1 VSVVG
6 RFETFAASHRPFTG
20 KVGVL
25 RRLRPDAAAVRVLDT
40 AGFVEAIHIFVI
52 HHHLT
57 VTTYKD
63 RVPSA
68 FVP

>member
-1 VSVVG
+1 MG
-6 RFETFAASHRPFTG
+6 RFETFAASHGPFTG

-25 RRLRPDAAAVRVLDT
+25 RRLRPDAAAVRVRDT
-40 AGFVEAIHIFVI
+40 AGFVEAIHIFAI

-63 RVPSA
+63 RVPSP